1 MGKDINKRSEI
12 MTDSFKWKVYAL
24 IYTKYVQIFWV
35 SLLLPYYAI
44 EPIELNILPISF
56 AIRGWKLLIF

>member
-1 MGKDINKRSEI
+1 
-12 MTDSFKWKVYAL
+12 VYAL

-56 AIRGWKLLIF
+56 AIRG